1 MDRKVYS
8 VSRIIEYLRA
18 MVREDL
24 FCRHT
29 IVRGEISDVRYHSAS
44 GHTYFILREGD
55 NQLSCILYAG
65 DARNQSIMPEDGK
78 EMECEG
84 EITFYHKPA
93 RFTFRVKKLSLSG
106 EGRIYE
112 QYLKTRREMEEAG
125 MFSEMYK
132 RRIPRLVRR
141 LGVLSSASG
150 DVRRDIESVAKR
162 RNPFIE
168 IILCP
173 VYVQGEK
180 AIPSLL
186 RGMQRILSQQPD
198 AIIIARGGGSDCD
211 MEVFNSRELG
221 EAVFHSPVPVV
232 SAIGHT
238 PYVPILNMVAD
249 LAAGTPSEAA
259 EKVTCNIYEL
269 MADLEDEKKALSL
282 ALRQILATKRG
293 QVSALGL
300 ALEKRSPKAT
310 VAARRLMLGEAE
322 SALSQAMGKKL
333 ASVRAVIDPIPE
345 QMERSLTDKVQKSR
359 YDLEKTSRMMQQMMT
374 GRIQGSREEVSRR
387 RVYLQKD
394 FAAVLQRKKH
404 TLGVLC
410 AKLDG
415 ASPLKRISA
424 GYAYVET
431 KTGKGAGSVT
441 ELSPGDMVTLYLRD
455 GRVMADVKKIEQDEK
470 LFGREETEWK
480 SR

>member
-65 DARNQSIMPEDGK
+65 DRRGQSILPEDGK

-112 QYLKTRREMEEAG
+112 EYLKTRQEMEEAG
-125 MFSEMYK
+125 MFSEQYK
-132 RRIPRLVRR
+132 RKIPRLVRR

-186 RGMQRILSQQPD
+186 TGMERILSQEPD

-211 MEVFNSRELG
+211 MEVFNSRALG
-221 EAVFHSPVPVV
+221 EAVFNSPVPVV

-249 LAAGTPSEAA
+249 VAAGTPSEAA
-259 EKVTCNIYEL
+259 EKVTCDIFEL
-269 MADLEDEKKALSL
+269 LSDLEDEKQALTL
-282 ALRQILATKRG
+282 AFRQLLATKRG
-293 QVSALGL
+293 QISTLGL
-300 ALEKRSPKAT
+300 ALEKRSPRAT
-310 VAARRLMLGEAE
+310 VADRRRLLAEARN
-322 SALSQAMGKKL
+322 ALMQSMTEQL
-333 ASVRAVIDPIPE
+333 ASTRYTLEPLPDRMHRQLTDRIQAGRLDL
-345 QMERSLTDKVQKSR
+345 ERSSR
-359 YDLEKTSRMMQQMMT
+359 IMDQMMT
-374 GRIQGSREEVSRR
+374 GRLQSARETVSRR
-387 RVYLQKD
+387 EVYLHKD
-394 FAAVLQRKKH
+394 FEGLLKNKKH
-404 TLGVLC
+404 SLGILC

-415 ASPLKRISA
+415 VSPLKRISA
-424 GYAYVET
+424 GYAFVET
-431 KTGKGAGSVT
+431 ETGKGAGSVT
-441 ELSPGDMVTLYLRD
+441 DLNPGDTVKLYLRD
-455 GRVMADVKKIEQDEK
+455 GRVTAGVKEVEKDEK
-470 LFGREETEWK
+470 MFGKEDA
-480 SR
+480 